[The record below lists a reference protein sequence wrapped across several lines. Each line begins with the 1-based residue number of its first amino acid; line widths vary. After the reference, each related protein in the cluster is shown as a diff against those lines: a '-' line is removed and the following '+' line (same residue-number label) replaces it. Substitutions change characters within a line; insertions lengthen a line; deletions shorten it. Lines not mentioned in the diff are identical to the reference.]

1 MVVTFPP
8 SDESGAKVVAM
19 YLFPSSRALCNTSQC
34 VCNVSAE
41 KCIGGEGRD
50 NYSACYVGREGAGIY
65 CIAIVAEGG
74 ESAFSRLFLACTSVT
89 WESQVTLD
97 GEERC

>member
-1 MVVTFPP
+1 
-8 SDESGAKVVAM
+8 M
-19 YLFPSSRALCNTSQC
+19 YR
-34 VCNVSAE
+34 
-41 KCIGGEGRD
+41 GGGD